1 MRFYK
6 PIYKMNVVKRL
17 DQYNENYVHFFE
29 PIKNNVMD
37 EGTFV
42 RILYSTPLFSLNG
55 IYLFFQMNDVAIE
68 KYYNKYKCS
77 FNFSTNREVCDRL
90 GKIEDTL
97 LKKISIKNKVAQHKI
112 YEQLMNGNIKIFCD
126 GINKQPVMGFLL
138 RISGIWETNNQYGV
152 TYKFSKVDTL

>member
-77 FNFSTNREVCDRL
+77 FNFSTNREVCDGL